1 MVNIFKVLEGD
12 YSSYSQKD
20 KEYMINFSEKLK
32 ESIKNELVLERAEKL
47 IEDLNKSKTQ
57 FIMNIEDLLEEG
69 FEGFKT
75 MSLKTLLD
83 IYLEKRSD
91 EEFINLI
98 EKISS
103 EI

>member
-1 MVNIFKVLEGD
+1 VLEGD

-32 ESIKNELVLERAEKL
+32 ESIKKELVLERAEKL
-47 IEDLNKSKTQ
+47 IEDLNESKTQ
-57 FIMNIEDLLEEG
+57 FIMDIEDLLEEG

-75 MSLKTLLD
+75 MSIKTLLD

-98 EKISS
+98 EKIST

>member
-1 MVNIFKVLEGD
+1 MINILKVLEGD
-12 YSSYSQKD
+12 YSSYSHKD

-32 ESIKNELVLERAEKL
+32 ESIKKELVLERAEKL
-47 IEDLNKSKTQ
+47 IEDLNESKAQ
-57 FIMNIEDLLEEG
+57 FIIDLEDLFEEG

-75 MSLKTLLD
+75 MSIKTLLD

-98 EKISS
+98 EKIGS

>member
-1 MVNIFKVLEGD
+1 MINISKVLEED
-12 YSSYSQKD
+12 YSSYSSKD

-32 ESIKNELVLERAEKL
+32 ESIKRELVLEKAEKL
-47 IEDLNKSKTQ
+47 IRDLNESKTQ
-57 FIMNIEDLLEEG
+57 FIMELEDLFEEG
-69 FEGFKT
+69 FEGFRA

-83 IYLEKRSD
+83 IYLDKRSD

>member
-1 MVNIFKVLEGD
+1 MINISKVLEED
-12 YSSYSQKD
+12 YSSYSSKD

-32 ESIKNELVLERAEKL
+32 ESIKRELVLEKAEKL
-47 IEDLNKSKTQ
+47 IRDLNKSKTQ
-57 FIMNIEDLLEEG
+57 FIMELEDLFEEG

>member
-1 MVNIFKVLEGD
+1 LANIFKVLEGD

-32 ESIKNELVLERAEKL
+32 EALKKELVLERAEKL
-47 IEDLNKSKTQ
+47 IKDLNASKTQ
-57 FIMNIEDLLEEG
+57 FIMDIEDLLEEG

>member
-32 ESIKNELVLERAEKL
+32 EALKKELVLERAEKL
-47 IEDLNKSKTQ
+47 IKDLNASKTQ
-57 FIMNIEDLLEEG
+57 FIMDIEDLLEEG